1 MTKTNASAGATRF
14 LRRALMVD
22 GVVSGLSGL
31 ALLAVPGP
39 IAAFIGLGSSAVV
52 AVVGAALVVYGRALV
67 RNARRGPPRPGE
79 AVTTIVLNAAWIV
92 GSVAVIAAGW
102 LNTQGNWALA
112 LVGDVVL
119 VVAILEGV
127 GLRRMR
133 SMAAVS

>member
-1 MTKTNASAGATRF
+1 MMKTNAGAESTRF

-52 AVVGAALVVYGRALV
+52 AVVGAGLVVYGAALV
-67 RNARRGPPRPGE
+67 RSARRETLRPGE
-79 AVTTIVLNAAWIV
+79 TVTTIVLNAAWIV

-112 LVGDVVL
+112 LVGDIVL

-133 SMAAVS
+133 SLATVS